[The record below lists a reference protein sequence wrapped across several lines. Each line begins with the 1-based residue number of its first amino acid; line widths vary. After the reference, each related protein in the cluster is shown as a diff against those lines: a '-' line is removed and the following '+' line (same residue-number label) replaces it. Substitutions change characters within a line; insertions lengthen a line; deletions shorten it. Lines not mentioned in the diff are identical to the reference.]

1 MLFLTGAIATIMI
14 RTLHKDIAVY
24 NELDTLEDGAE
35 ETGWKL
41 VHGDVFRPPTAFPM
55 VLAVLFI
62 FAGIILIVQD
72 LRSGEKKLKFDIR
85 DLSRAHLINIGLTLA
100 AILFYIFVS
109 DVLGFQITSF
119 SILLILMKRLRVSTS
134 WSLIMACGV
143 TFSIYIL
150 FAKIL
155 LVPLPWGLW
164 GW

>member
-1 MLFLTGAIATIMI
+1 MRVSNTVIGLGTVIFSIWVIWYA
-14 RTLHKDIAVY
+14 RNFPK
-24 NELDTLEDGAE
+24 LEQGYPGPA
-35 ETGWKL
+35 L
-41 VHGDVFRPPTAFPM
+41 FPM

-62 FAGIILIVQD
+62 FAGIVLIVQD
-72 LRSGEKKLKFDIR
+72 LRSGAKKLKFDIS
-85 DLSRAHLINIGLTLA
+85 DLSRVHLINIGLILA

-109 DVLGFQITSF
+109 DFLGFQITSF
-119 SILLILMKRLRVSTS
+119 IILVFMMKRLRVSTF

-143 TFSIYIL
+143 TFGIYVL